1 MVVDEPAQIV
11 ADVTV
16 VPTEGIG
23 LTVISLVAVAVQ
35 PVPVFVPVTV

>member
-16 VPTEGIG
+16 VPTDGAG
-23 LTVISLVAVAVQ
+23 LTVINLVAVEVQ
-35 PVPVFVPVTV
+35 PLAFVPVTV